1 MKVKL
6 SKYCD
11 LGDSAYDV
19 QDKVTCSFNGNLV
32 EIRQTSDGMIIVILG
47 GKVSMEPRAAGIWL
61 VVDEP
66 R

>member
-1 MKVKL
+1 MKVSL
-6 SKYCD
+6 SKYR
-11 LGDSAYDV
+11 LAGDSNYDV

-32 EIRQTSDGMIIVILG
+32 EVRQTPTGMVIVIQG